1 MQFLISCIK
10 SPVNSETQL
19 EHTFGLDVLD
29 SAVCFYSQ
37 EMMALELVA
46 QHVPAES
53 FLTAWSLARNSA
65 KSTAGHDDYWLYSD
79 KNKWQKV
86 NILLSGTATMP
97 KLVMILSLENYTL
110 GQKLEWADAVL
121 SIPDKQQISSES
133 ALQSKQYRFASTQ
146 SNESQSTLESYLSH
160 ITHQLDT
167 SIAKLEEH

>member
-1 MQFLISCIK
+1 
-10 SPVNSETQL
+10 
-19 EHTFGLDVLD
+19 
-29 SAVCFYSQ
+29 
-37 EMMALELVA
+37 
-46 QHVPAES
+46 
-53 FLTAWSLARNSA
+53 
-65 KSTAGHDDYWLYSD
+65 
-79 KNKWQKV
+79 
-86 NILLSGTATMP
+86 MP